1 MSSLCG
7 TAVQLFWA
15 IYNGLEENYVAV
27 ISILVIILLGLL
39 LPDISH
45 KVQVSSDVKTMRKVL
60 DLVTVS

>member
-1 MSSLCG
+1 MSSLGG
-7 TAVQLFWA
+7 TTIELFWA
-15 IYNGLEENYVAV
+15 MYNAIEENYIAV
-27 ISILVIILLGLL
+27 ISILVIILLGFL